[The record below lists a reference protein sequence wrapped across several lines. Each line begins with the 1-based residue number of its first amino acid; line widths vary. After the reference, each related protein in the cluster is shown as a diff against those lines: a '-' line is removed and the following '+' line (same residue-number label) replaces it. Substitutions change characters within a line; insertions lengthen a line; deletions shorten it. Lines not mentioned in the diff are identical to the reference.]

1 MVKATGERAI
11 MDLSIE
17 EIKALGPE
25 EKKSIMTHGTI
36 YNVRDMGDFAFVI
49 IRKIGG
55 LVQCVYNKNN
65 TEEEKKILQEENAIR
80 VTGEVRDEE
89 RAVNGFEILVNKIEV
104 LSSPAE
110 ELPLSVSKR
119 KLNIALE
126 NEIEIRPIIL
136 RNEQRRSVFKLQEGV
151 VRGFRKYLEE
161 NGFTEIF
168 SPKIIAAGAEGGAN
182 IFKLDYFGKKAYLA
196 QSPQTYK
203 QTLIPV
209 YERVFE
215 IAPVFRAEKHDT
227 ARHLNQYVSVD
238 FEMGY
243 INSFY
248 DVINMETGMLKYCFK
263 YLEENYSLVLKK
275 LVCELP
281 KIDTIP
287 CVKFRDAKEMVAEK
301 YGRKIKD
308 PYDLEPEEERLIGEL
323 FKEDYGSDF
332 VFVTHYPVKK
342 RPFYA
347 MDDPEDTKYTLSF
360 DLLFKGLEITTGGQR
375 IHDYDEQV
383 KKMIFKGLYP
393 EDFESY
399 LMLHKYGVPPHGGLG
414 MGLERFVMKL
424 LDEKN
429 IRATSMFPRDTTRLN
444 P

>member
-1 MVKATGERAI
+1 M
-11 MDLSIE
+11 
-17 EIKALGPE
+17 
-25 EKKSIMTHGTI
+25 
-36 YNVRDMGDFAFVI
+36 
-49 IRKIGG
+49 
-55 LVQCVYNKNN
+55 
-65 TEEEKKILQEENAIR
+65 
-80 VTGEVRDEE
+80 
-89 RAVNGFEILVNKIEV
+89 
-104 LSSPAE
+104 
-110 ELPLSVSKR
+110 
-119 KLNIALE
+119 
-126 NEIEIRPIIL
+126 
-136 RNEQRRSVFKLQEGV
+136 
-151 VRGFRKYLEE
+151 
-161 NGFTEIF
+161 
-168 SPKIIAAGAEGGAN
+168 
-182 IFKLDYFGKKAYLA
+182 
-196 QSPQTYK
+196 
-203 QTLIPV
+203 IPV

-227 ARHLNQYVSVD
+227 ARHLNEYVSVD
-238 FEMGY
+238 FEMGF

-263 YLEENYSLVLKK
+263 YLEENYDLVLKK
-275 LVCELP
+275 LGCELP

-287 CVKFRDAKEMVAEK
+287 CVKFRDAKEMVAKK

-347 MDDPEDTKYTLSF
+347 MDDPEDPKYTLSF
-360 DLLFKGLEITTGGQR
+360 DLLFKGMEITTGGQR

-383 KKMIFKGLYP
+383 KKMIFKRLYP

-399 LMLHKYGVPPHGGLG
+399 LMLHKYGCPPHGGLG
-414 MGLERFVMKL
+414 MGLERLVMKL